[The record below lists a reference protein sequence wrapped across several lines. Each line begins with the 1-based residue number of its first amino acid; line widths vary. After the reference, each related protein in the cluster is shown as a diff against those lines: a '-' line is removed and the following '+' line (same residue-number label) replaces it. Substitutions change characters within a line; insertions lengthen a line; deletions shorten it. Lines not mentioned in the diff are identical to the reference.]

1 MSCFARWGNIDL
13 SKTVN
18 PMFMWLGQSVVE
30 VDLMLQSAVDLVVRY
45 ALVNLAVMYDVC

>member
-1 MSCFARWGNIDL
+1 MQDGGTLIYQ
-13 SKTVN
+13 KTVN